1 MGLFTKKK
9 VLSVELNDYVIRALS
24 SSGQSLETAKIYE
37 FPLEQGIVEEGII
50 LDEMRFFELLK
61 EQAAEWGGK
70 HQQVRFFVPDSSVM
84 MKSFPVPTNLE
95 PSKLKAYVEME
106 IGRSIHLPFSN
117 PLVDVVD
124 YDLKDEEATLFAAP
138 SEEVNKIIGLL
149 EDAKLDPQ
157 VADIRALS
165 NERFLH
171 KCNAIK
177 EGKTYLIADWSIDAL
192 SICILS
198 NGQVEFLRYQS
209 IDTNFQNWDNR
220 ITDEGVEFF
229 FTGEFEDYSANLI
242 DQVVEIERMINF
254 FRFSMHKGD
263 KLIDE
268 IIVMGD
274 SPLLKEITSQLKEN
288 FQIPIVII
296 DDAFVQKSFPTYK
309 AKHVRLL
316 GLALK
321 ENN

>member
-9 VLSVELNDYVIRALS
+9 ILSVELNDYVIRVLS
-24 SSGQSLETAKIYE
+24 SNGQSLEQAKVYE
-37 FPLEQGIVEEGII
+37 YPLEEGVVEEGII
-50 LDEMRFFELLK
+50 QDEMRFFEILK
-61 EQAAEWGGK
+61 DQVVEWGGK
-70 HQQVRFFVPDSSVM
+70 HQHVRFFVPDSSVM
-84 MKSFPVPTNLE
+84 MKSFVVPAEIET
-95 PSKLKAYVEME
+95 SKLKAYVEME

-124 YDLKDEEATLFAAP
+124 YDSKDEEATLFAAP
-138 SEEVNKIIGLL
+138 SEEVNKIIGLF

-157 VADIRALS
+157 VADIRALC

-171 KCNAIK
+171 KCNALK
-177 EGKTYLIADWSIDAL
+177 EEKTYLIADWSIDAL

-209 IDTNFQNWDNR
+209 IDINFQNWDNKL
-220 ITDEGVEFF
+220 TNEGVEFF
-229 FTGEFEDYSANLI
+229 YTGEMEEYSSNLI
-242 DQVVEIERMINF
+242 DQIVEIERMINF

-274 SPLLKEITSQLKEN
+274 NPLLNEITSQLREN
-288 FQIPIVII
+288 FQIPVVII
-296 DDAFVQKSFPTYK
+296 DDAFVQKNFPAYK

>member
-9 VLSVELNDYVIRALS
+9 ILSVELNDYVIRALS
-24 SSGQSLETAKIYE
+24 SNGQSIDTAKVYE

-50 LDEMRFFELLK
+50 LDEMRFFEILK
-61 EQAAEWGGK
+61 EQVTEWGVK
-70 HQQVRFFVPDSSVM
+70 HQHVRFFVPDSSVM
-84 MKSFPVPTNLE
+84 MKSFTVPADIE
-95 PSKLKAYVEME
+95 SSKLKAYVEME
-106 IGRSIHLPFSN
+106 LGRSIHLPFSN

-124 YDLKDEEATLFAAP
+124 YDSKDEEATLFAAP
-138 SEEVNKIIGLL
+138 SEEVNKIIELL

-171 KCNAIK
+171 KCHALK

-192 SICILS
+192 SISIIS

-209 IDTNFQNWDNR
+209 IDINFQNWDKK

-229 FTGEFEDYSANLI
+229 YNGEFEDYVANLI
-242 DQVVEIERMINF
+242 EQIVEIERMINF

-263 KLIDE
+263 KIIDE

-274 SPLLKEITSQLKEN
+274 SPLLKEVTSQLREN
-288 FQIPIVII
+288 FQIPVVII
-296 DDAFVQKSFPTYK
+296 DDAFVQKSFPAYK

-321 ENN
+321 EIN

>member
-9 VLSVELNDYVIRALS
+9 ILSLELNDYIIRVLS
-24 SSGQSLETAKIYE
+24 SNGQSIETAKVYE
-37 FPLEQGIVEEGII
+37 YPLEQGIVEEGII
-50 LDEMRFFELLK
+50 LDEMRFFEILK
-61 EQAAEWGGK
+61 EKVNEWGVK
-70 HQQVRFFVPDSSVM
+70 HQFVRFFVPDSSVM
-84 MKSFPVPTNLE
+84 MKSFTVPVDLE
-95 PSKLKAYVEME
+95 SSKLKAYVEME

-124 YDLKDEEATLFAAP
+124 YDSKDEEATLFAAP

-171 KCNAIK
+171 KCNVLK
-177 EGKTYLIADWSIDAL
+177 ESKTYLIADWSIDAL
-192 SICILS
+192 SISIIS

-209 IDTNFQNWDNR
+209 IDIALQNWDKK

-229 FTGEFEDYSANLI
+229 YNGEFEDYAANLI
-242 DQVVEIERMINF
+242 EQIVEIERMINF

-263 KLIDE
+263 KIIDE

-274 SPLLKEITSQLKEN
+274 SPLLKEVTSQLREN
-288 FQIPIVII
+288 FQIPVVII
-296 DDAFVQKSFPTYK
+296 DDAFVQKSFPAYK

-321 ENN
+321 EIN